1 MSPFAKPLVTPPD
14 ERNSRLQILGF
25 LTNQAFEPEVIS
37 NMSRAFEGAC
47 EALQLK
53 IVDDPAT
60 RHVAAKIIELVQRG
74 IRDQPTLLQQT
85 LKEFGAEP

>member
-1 MSPFAKPLVTPPD
+1 
-14 ERNSRLQILGF
+14 
-25 LTNQAFEPEVIS
+25 
-37 NMSRAFEGAC
+37 MSRAFEGAC

>member
-1 MSPFAKPLVTPPD
+1 MPAFTNPLATPPD
-14 ERNSRLQILGF
+14 ASDSRLQALGF
-25 LTNQAFEPEVIS
+25 LTNQAFEPEVIG
-37 NMSRAFEGAC
+37 NMSRAFEAAC

-85 LKEFGAEP
+85 LKEFAAEP

>member
-25 LTNQAFEPEVIS
+25 LTNQAFEPEVIG
-37 NMSRAFEGAC
+37 NMSQVFEAAC

>member
-1 MSPFAKPLVTPPD
+1 MSFANPLVAPPD
-14 ERNSRLQILGF
+14 AKNSRLEILGF
-25 LTNQAFEPEVIS
+25 LANQAFDPEAIG

-60 RHVAAKIIELVQRG
+60 RHVAAKIIELAQRG
-74 IRDQPTLLQQT
+74 IRDQPALLQQT
-85 LKEFGAEP
+85 LKEFAAEP

>member
-1 MSPFAKPLVTPPD
+1 MSPFANSLVATRREKQPIANPW
-14 ERNSRLQILGF
+14 F
-25 LTNQAFEPEVIS
+25 LANQAFDPEVIS
-37 NMSRAFEGAC
+37 NMSRAFEGTC

-85 LKEFGAEP
+85 LKEFAPEP

>member
-1 MSPFAKPLVTPPD
+1 MSPFTNSLVAPPD
-14 ERNSRLQILGF
+14 ARTSRLQILGF

-74 IRDQPTLLQQT
+74 VRDQPMLLQQT
-85 LKEFGAEP
+85 LKEFAAEP